1 MGVNKGRNVI
11 FILLFA
17 VGLVS
22 FPSYAEGQGE
32 EVVVELG
39 SITAEQGLPGG
50 EGQQWALQTERQAIL
65 KPDIGIKKTSNAESK
80 AEAEES
86 CGMFEVTGY
95 CACEIC
101 TGDYKLTYSETIPKS
116 ERTVAAD
123 LHVFP
128 LGTRLKIDGII
139 YTVEDTGAS
148 IKGNKIDIFYNT
160 HQEALESGRRFIEVF
175 RVGDTE

>member
-95 CACEIC
+95 CA
-101 TGDYKLTYSETIPKS
+101 
-116 ERTVAAD
+116 
-123 LHVFP
+123 
-128 LGTRLKIDGII
+128 
-139 YTVEDTGAS
+139 
-148 IKGNKIDIFYNT
+148 
-160 HQEALESGRRFIEVF
+160 
-175 RVGDTE
+175 

>member
-50 EGQQWALQTERQAIL
+50 EGQQWALGRA
-65 KPDIGIKKTSNAESK
+65 
-80 AEAEES
+80 S
-86 CGMFEVTGY
+86 CF
-95 CACEIC
+95 
-101 TGDYKLTYSETIPKS
+101 
-116 ERTVAAD
+116 
-123 LHVFP
+123 
-128 LGTRLKIDGII
+128 
-139 YTVEDTGAS
+139 
-148 IKGNKIDIFYNT
+148 
-160 HQEALESGRRFIEVF
+160 
-175 RVGDTE
+175 